1 MYTCGT
7 AGPLLSVS
15 FIRIVYHQ
23 YPSLSR
29 RNRTAFSAGMLIDFA
44 CGCRESFKRSALS
57 VSLVF
62 PSSKF
67 EMQICDQQRLR
78 IKARRRH
85 SNPMRCKERD
95 ERDARHQLLF
105 GLWVLNVI
113 NLSSLQPTTRTYI
126 PRQNFYEW
134 NTISFEKIWAELIDT
149 DVPSYFWMLSVFS
162 ITLTGEFNICVL
174 TFWWLQPGH
183 SRLTRVSYSRA
194 GYWLIGFDLYIGELL
209 NDAVSCIS

>member
-85 SNPMRCKERD
+85 SNPMRCQEGD

-113 NLSSLQPTTRTYI
+113 NLSSNQPHAHI
-126 PRQNFYEW
+126 FHDK
-134 NTISFEKIWAELIDT
+134 ISMNEI
-149 DVPSYFWMLSVFS
+149 LSVSKRYGRNWS
-162 ITLTGEFNICVL
+162 IQTSHLIFECCPYLVL
-174 TFWWLQPGH
+174 
-183 SRLTRVSYSRA
+183 R
-194 GYWLIGFDLYIGELL
+194 
-209 NDAVSCIS
+209 